1 MIMAKVG
8 SWCAALDTKRRANR
22 IGNRAIKK
30 LTFLENGCNEPIN
43 ENIKPLKA
51 ERNENKYSK
60 IKNSVSIYI
69 FVLVTIFPVKKI
81 KSIPVVI
88 NRLGISTEK
97 NWPNRT
103 N

>member
-1 MIMAKVG
+1 MAKVG
-8 SWCAALDTKRRANR
+8 SLCAALDTRRSAKR
-22 IGNRAIKK
+22 IGKRAIKK
-30 LTFLENGCNEPIN
+30 LNFLENGCNEPIN

-69 FVLVTIFPVKKI
+69 FVLVRIFPVKKI
-81 KSIPVVI
+81 KSMPVVI

-97 NWPNRT
+97 N
-103 N
+103 